1 MRMPETDR
9 WLSEYGDNHR
19 EISSPAAYWPAVLL
33 LVVGTVGMLW
43 SLPVPAAFTEI
54 SPVLN
59 WGSAFL
65 MAAVVYYFIL
75 SLALAI
81 GMLPFV
87 MGVSAL
93 QVWLAA
99 SGLPL
104 CGGSLAMVV
113 LAVAG
118 LWLGHRASGGLRAV
132 FRDIQLMMIGPA
144 WLLASLYRRLGIPY

>member
-1 MRMPETDR
+1 MPETDR

-19 EISSPAAYWPAVLL
+19 EIANPAAYWPAVLL
-33 LVVGTVGMLW
+33 LVIGTVGMLW
-43 SLPVPAAFTEI
+43 SLPVPDAFRDI

-59 WGSAFL
+59 WGSSFL
-65 MAAVVYYFIL
+65 MASVVYYFIL
-75 SLALAI
+75 SVALAI

-87 MGVSAL
+87 VAISAL
-93 QVWLAA
+93 QAWLAA

-104 CGGSLAMVV
+104 SGVSLALVA

-118 LWLGHRASGGLRAV
+118 LWLGHHASGGLSAV

-144 WLLASLYRRLGIPY
+144 WLLSRAYHRLGIPY

>member
-1 MRMPETDR
+1 MPEADR
-9 WLSEYGDNHR
+9 WLSEYGDSHR
-19 EISSPAAYWPAVLL
+19 NIACPAAYWPAVLL
-33 LVVGTVGMLW
+33 LVIGTVGMLW
-43 SLPVPAAFTEI
+43 SLPVPQAFTEI

-59 WGSAFL
+59 WGSTFL
-65 MAAVVYYFIL
+65 MASVVYYFVL
-75 SLALAI
+75 SVTLAI

-87 MGVSAL
+87 VGVSAL
-93 QVWLAA
+93 QLSLAA

-104 CGGSLAMVV
+104 SGVSLVLVA

-118 LWLGHRASGGLRAV
+118 LYLGHHAAGGMRAV

>member
-1 MRMPETDR
+1 MSETDR
-9 WLSEYGDNHR
+9 WLSEYGDSHR
-19 EISSPAAYWPAVLL
+19 EIASPAAYWPAALL
-33 LVVGTVGMLW
+33 LVIGTVGMLW
-43 SLPVPAAFTEI
+43 SLPVPAAFRDI

-75 SLALAI
+75 SVALAI

-87 MGVSAL
+87 MGVSVL
-93 QVWLAA
+93 QIWLAA

-104 CGGSLAMVV
+104 SGVSLTLVA

-132 FRDIQLMMIGPA
+132 FRDIQLMMIAPA
-144 WLLASLYRRLGIPY
+144 WLLSNLYRRLGIPY